1 MNGKGMQTKPQSM
14 KCALSLPLV
23 LALVEFA
30 SAYTF
35 LVPVEKSWR
44 IYYLCLLIAGR
55 LYVYYEGRRYYLTDD
70 PTKRLIVFLVNDC
83 IVTLNLEKS
92 RRERYQYAETSLGS
106 METMLGKATLM
117 NVSES
122 MVDLTNHKLS
132 TCYSIYSLLI

>member
-23 LALVEFA
+23 LVLVGFA

-44 IYYLCLLIAGR
+44 TGR
-55 LYVYYEGRRYYLTDD
+55 LYVYYEGRKYYLTDD

-92 RRERYQYAETSLGS
+92 RRERYRNGDAICRNQFEQYGDDAWKSY
-106 METMLGKATLM
+106 
-117 NVSES
+117 
-122 MVDLTNHKLS
+122 VDEPLH
-132 TCYSIYSLLI
+132 LLLHLFTPNLRGLFDF